1 MRGHR
6 SLRDSKSLSRIGDIQ
21 RALTIQ
27 PLDIQQKVSSKH
39 IFGVNLAQA
48 EIASRQYLLAHV
60 AGLRLNRSLLYA
72 FGKPGSSVAH
82 FLPPEWRKV
91 IRNQGVKVAPF
102 QAALIWQGFV
112 AMMLAY
118 GVLTIA
124 KIIVSGIEAKG
135 NRSTQHLGRYAYFDN
150 LALGNLPQP
159 CRDGRSHDIISWYM
173 QWPGRVRDINTVC
186 HGVIG
191 SGERTV
197 NGTPIV
203 GVPGPIPALKGF
215 GSLARF
221 ISWGILAS
229 LIAACDVLRGRWWHA
244 LLLNQAALAA
254 QVRVQKSTRLA
265 REYLFH
271 NSTWIYRPLWTYE
284 AERRG
289 SRITFYF
296 YSTNCESF
304 KRSEGST
311 PLYYGWQVMNWP
323 HYLVWDM
330 YQADFVRRAV
340 GETANIS
347 VVGPIWF
354 HTSAVEMPTL
364 PPKAVAVFD
373 VQPMREALY
382 KTLGLDFDYYTP
394 KTANQFLLDICA
406 GLEDFGAVMCLKR
419 KRKIGRMAHPKYR
432 HLIEKLDATDNMI
445 TIDPDTSA
453 VRLIEAFTAVIS
465 MPFTSTALISR
476 ELGKPSCY
484 YDPSGLIQKDDR
496 AVHGIEIIKGKKG
509 I

>member
-254 QVRVQKSTRLA
+254 QVRVHRL
-265 REYLFH
+265 RY
-271 NSTWIYRPLWTYE
+271 S
-284 AERRG
+284 RRVLH
-289 SRITFYF
+289 SRH
-296 YSTNCESF
+296 C
-304 KRSEGST
+304 
-311 PLYYGWQVMNWP
+311 
-323 HYLVWDM
+323 
-330 YQADFVRRAV
+330 
-340 GETANIS
+340 
-347 VVGPIWF
+347 
-354 HTSAVEMPTL
+354 
-364 PPKAVAVFD
+364 
-373 VQPMREALY
+373 
-382 KTLGLDFDYYTP
+382 
-394 KTANQFLLDICA
+394 
-406 GLEDFGAVMCLKR
+406 
-419 KRKIGRMAHPKYR
+419 
-432 HLIEKLDATDNMI
+432 
-445 TIDPDTSA
+445 
-453 VRLIEAFTAVIS
+453 
-465 MPFTSTALISR
+465 
-476 ELGKPSCY
+476 
-484 YDPSGLIQKDDR
+484 
-496 AVHGIEIIKGKKG
+496 
-509 I
+509 